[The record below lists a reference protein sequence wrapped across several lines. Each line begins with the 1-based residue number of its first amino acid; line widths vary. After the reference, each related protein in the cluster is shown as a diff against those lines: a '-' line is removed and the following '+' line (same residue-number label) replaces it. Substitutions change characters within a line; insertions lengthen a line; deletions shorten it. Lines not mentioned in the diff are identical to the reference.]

1 MPPSSDLDLFTEL
14 RAAAVFAELPRD
26 AIIDLAAS
34 MQQLRVHAS
43 TPLVEQG
50 TVATSLFFLLRGAS
64 KTVRVAAAGT
74 KAEET
79 VVLDVTRGPQLL
91 VESSIFDGEPALASV
106 VTLRSSQVATL
117 DRRGLNRLVQLHPSL
132 PRALMTRLARDL
144 RAQTR
149 RLDDLVAGPV
159 DERIRGLFDSL
170 AEQHGTPLG
179 QGRFIAIPLRRRD
192 VACMVHATTET
203 VSRLL
208 AKFEREGQARSTR
221 DGIWWRTVAG
231 GTRPPDAAIFSSAAA
246 GTRSSR
252 PPPRDDRSSSAPPSS
267 PSPSSPSPLSSSSL
281 SPSPPPRSARD

>member
-1 MPPSSDLDLFTEL
+1 MPPSSELDLFTEL
-14 RAAAVFAELPRD
+14 RAAPVFAEMPRD
-26 AIIDLAAS
+26 ALVDLAAA
-34 MQQLRVHAS
+34 MQQLRVHAN

-50 TVATSLFFLLRGAS
+50 TVATSLFFLLRGAA

-91 VESSIFDGEPALASV
+91 VEASIFDGEPALASL
-106 VTLRSSQVATL
+106 VTLRSSQVAAL
-117 DRRGLNRLVQLHPSL
+117 DRRGLGRLTQLHPSL
-132 PRALMTRLARDL
+132 PRALVTRLARDL

-221 DGIWWRTVAG
+221 DGIWWRTVPG
-231 GTRPPDAAIFSSAAA
+231 GKSPPDAAIYSSAIVGVASS
-246 GTRSSR
+246 RSSR
-252 PPPRDDRSSSAPPSS
+252 PPPSDDRLSSAPPSS
-267 PSPSSPSPLSSSSL
+267 SSLPSPSSPLPPL
-281 SPSPPPRSARD
+281 PPPRSARD

>member
-1 MPPSSDLDLFTEL
+1 MPPASDLDLFTEL
-14 RAAAVFAELPRD
+14 RAAPVLAELPRD

-34 MQQLRVHAS
+34 MTQLRVHAS
-43 TPLVEQG
+43 TALVEQG
-50 TVATSLFFLLRGAS
+50 TVAAALFFLLRGAA
-64 KTVRVAAAGT
+64 KTVRVAAVGT

-91 VESSIFDGEPALASV
+91 IEASIFDGEPAPASL
-106 VTLRSSQVATL
+106 VTLRSSQVASL
-117 DRRGLNRLVQLHPSL
+117 DRRGLTRLTQLHPSL
-132 PRALMTRLARDL
+132 SRALMTRLARDL

-159 DERIRGLFDSL
+159 DERIRGLFDAL

-221 DGIWWRTVAG
+221 DGIWWRTMPG
-231 GTRPPDAAIFSSAAA
+231 SKSPPDAAIFSSAVT
-246 GTRSSR
+246 GSSSSR
-252 PPPRDDRSSSAPPSS
+252 PPPPDESSSSAPPSS
-267 PSPSSPSPLSSSSL
+267 ATLTSSSL
-281 SPSPPPRSARD
+281 PPRSAGD